1 MTTFWS
7 KLKHRVKNYVAR
19 ALLPEPIEEDC
30 TTINESVTNCIQIV
44 EV

>member
-7 KLKHRVKNYVAR
+7 RLKHRVKNYVAR
-19 ALLPEPIEEDC
+19 ELLPEPIEGDR
-30 TTINESVTNCIQIV
+30 TTVNESVTNCIQIV